1 MIGMTDEKNKQNNYM
16 QYSKKLIRDIRTLLW
31 IITIT
36 CIGLAYYVVYVGY
49 QGAIEW
55 IALICSSSWA
65 AHGVVCSI
73 YLQKSK
79 KEHSEGGTDYLRLQ
93 ADIEHEKNLMMGAYN
108 NATSDDEDCGM
119 PQF

>member
-1 MIGMTDEKNKQNNYM
+1 MKPDNDKPYV
-16 QYSKKLIRDIRTLLW
+16 QYSKRLIADIRTLLW

-36 CIGLAYYVVYVGY
+36 CIGLAYYVVYTGY

-73 YLQKSK
+73 YLHKSK
-79 KEHSEGGTDYLRLQ
+79 VEHTEGGTDYLRLQ
-93 ADIEHEKNLMMGAYN
+93 ADIEHEKNLMAGAYGN
-108 NATSDDEDCGM
+108 DEQETTDCGM
-119 PQF
+119 PQI

>member
-1 MIGMTDEKNKQNNYM
+1 MERNGKPYI
-16 QYSKKLIRDIRTLLW
+16 QYSKRLISDIRTLLW

-36 CIGLAYYVVYVGY
+36 CIGLAYYVVYTGY

-79 KEHSEGGTDYLRLQ
+79 KEHTEGGTDYLRME
-93 ADIEHEKNLMMGAYN
+93 ADILQEQYEMFNVGDN
-108 NATSDDEDCGM
+108 TSEGVDYDGLANGN
-119 PQF
+119 